1 MIDALEG
8 SILAVVAE
16 GANASIWS
24 INWDAKLFAA
34 IYSVRKKFSLLGII
48 CSGCAYYISGVVMQE
63 RGPVFVT
70 AFNPLG
76 MVIIAIL
83 GSLILVEKLNM
94 GSVLGAVVIVI
105 GLYLVLW
112 GKSKDTNQ
120 QDQELSIN
128 QQDSEG
134 IKTLTLKHN
143 VFESCEKTSSGLE
156 SI

>member
-1 MIDALEG
+1 M
-8 SILAVVAE
+8 
-16 GANASIWS
+16 
-24 INWDAKLFAA
+24 
-34 IYSVRKKFSLLGII
+34 RKRRDSPLRGVPLTPLYVGII
-48 CSGCAYYISGVVMQE
+48 CSGSAYYISGVVMQE

-83 GSLILVEKLNM
+83 GSSILAEKLNM

-128 QQDSEG
+128 QQDYDG
-134 IKTLTLKHN
+134 IKALTLKHN
-143 VFESCEKTSSGLE
+143 VVESCEKTSSGLE
-156 SI
+156 FV